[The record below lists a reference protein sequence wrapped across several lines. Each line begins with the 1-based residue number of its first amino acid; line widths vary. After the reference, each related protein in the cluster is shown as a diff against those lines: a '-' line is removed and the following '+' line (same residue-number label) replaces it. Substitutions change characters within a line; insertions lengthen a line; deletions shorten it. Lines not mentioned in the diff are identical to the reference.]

1 MTPEPNR
8 RVTLK
13 PNGRAL
19 GGMSVRDRDIEP
31 TASLHWVAKLFRVL
45 SGLLFVLMALQIVLG
60 LTSAVPISYGVLFA
74 EAVRLLIFAGLL
86 WGAGDLSDLFVKSH
100 HDLRSVRILLARV
113 AYRMGD
119 EPGGPIAPLE
129 GPASAESPD
138 DRIRH

>member
-1 MTPEPNR
+1 MTPESNR

-13 PNGRAL
+13 PNGHAL
-19 GGMSVRDRDIEP
+19 GGVSVRDRDIEP

-45 SGLLFVLMALQIVLG
+45 SGLLFLLMTLQIVLG

-100 HDLRSVRILLARV
+100 HDLRSVRILLSRV
-113 AYRMGD
+113 AYRLGD
-119 EPGGPIAPLE
+119 EPGERPAPLE
-129 GPASAESPD
+129 RDVPTEPSD